1 MQEEN
6 QEKIEA
12 SELHELD
19 YEIVKDARIER
30 FFSFDLEVDDE
41 GFFYDDAELLLG
53 AVVHFDSY
61 PVHEQ
66 LNEIF
71 HDLMVKAIMTT
82 MEVDGEEAAE
92 LADEYDADEFPS
104 ELSLSED
111 FSLFFTVEGYRGL
124 YRLRILYGDTHVSWS
139 NGRRDEKWDV

>member
-6 QEKIEA
+6 QETIET
-12 SELHELD
+12 SENHELD
-19 YEIVKDARIER
+19 YAVVKDARIER

-53 AVVHFDSY
+53 AVVHFDAF
-61 PVHEQ
+61 PAHEQ

-71 HDLMVKAIMTT
+71 HDLMVKAIVTT
-82 MEVDGEEAAE
+82 MEVDAEEAAE
-92 LADEYDADEFPS
+92 LVNEYDADEFPS

>member
-6 QEKIEA
+6 QETTETL
-12 SELHELD
+12 EDHEVA
-19 YEIVKDARIER
+19 YEVVKDVRIER
-30 FFSFDLEVDDE
+30 FFSFDLAVDDS
-41 GFFYDDAELLLG
+41 GFYYDDGELLLG
-53 AVVHFDSY
+53 AVVHFDTY
-61 PVHEQ
+61 PAHEH

-71 HDLMVKAIMTT
+71 HDLLIKAIMTT
-82 MEVDGEEAAE
+82 MEVDAEEAAE
-92 LADEYDADEFPS
+92 LAEEYDAEEFPS
-104 ELSLSED
+104 ELDLSED